1 MSELL
6 TCEGLT
12 KHYGAK
18 TALDGVDLHIGFGKI
33 VGLLGPNGSGKT
45 TLIKLANGLLQPD
58 SGSIRIAGMKPGVE
72 SKAIVS
78 YLPDADW
85 LPGWMRVEQLVK
97 MFGDFYKDFDPAR
110 ANEMLANL
118 ELSPKDVL
126 KTLSKGNRE
135 KVQLI
140 LAMSRNARLGPNGS
154 GKTTLIKLANG
165 LLQPDS
171 GSIRIAGMKPG
182 VESKAIVSYLPDA
195 DWLPGWMRVEQLVKM
210 FGDFYKDF
218 DPARA
223 NEMLANLE
231 LSPKDVLKTLSKGN
245 REKVQLILAMSRN
258 ARLYLLDEPIGGVD
272 PAARDYILHTILS
285 NYSKDATVLIS
296 THLIEDIEPVLDEA
310 IFLKE
315 GTVFAHRSVD
325 EIRENEGMSVDAYF
339 REVFKC

>member
-85 LPGWMRVEQLVK
+85 LPGWMRVEQLVE

-118 ELSPKDVL
+118 ELS
-126 KTLSKGNRE
+126 S
-135 KVQLI
+135 
-140 LAMSRNARLGPNGS
+140 
-154 GKTTLIKLANG
+154 
-165 LLQPDS
+165 
-171 GSIRIAGMKPG
+171 
-182 VESKAIVSYLPDA
+182 
-195 DWLPGWMRVEQLVKM
+195 
-210 FGDFYKDF
+210 
-218 DPARA
+218 
-223 NEMLANLE
+223 
-231 LSPKDVLKTLSKGN
+231 KDVLKTLSKGN

-325 EIRENEGMSVDAYF
+325 EIRENEEMSVDAYF